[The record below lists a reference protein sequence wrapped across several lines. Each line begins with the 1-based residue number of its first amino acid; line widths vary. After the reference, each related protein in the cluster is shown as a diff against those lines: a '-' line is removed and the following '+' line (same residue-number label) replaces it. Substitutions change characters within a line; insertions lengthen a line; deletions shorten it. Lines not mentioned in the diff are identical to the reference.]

1 MDTQLTIS
9 TIKNLLQAH
18 ADYRNSAN
26 RPYRAQ
32 TLFDDRH
39 HRYALI
45 DCGWSESRYFYSIP
59 IHLEII
65 NSQIWIHHDDTD
77 PGIAVELRDRGIPA
91 QQIILGFR
99 PPHLRQHTGFGV
111 ETATAT

>member
-1 MDTQLTIS
+1 MDTQLTIN
-9 TIKNLLQAH
+9 IVQQLLQDH

-26 RPYRAQ
+26 SPYRAQ

-45 DCGWSESRYFYSIP
+45 DCGWSGDRYFHTIP

-65 NSQIWIHHDDTD
+65 NDQIWIHHDDTD

-91 QQIILGFR
+91 KQIILGFR

-111 ETATAT
+111 APAISS